1 MPATEQTWY
10 DQSKLHMVFGF
21 SALAM
26 LIATVW
32 MFAADH
38 AREWKGFQRDFRSAE
53 LRLTDWKKTEER
65 SIEQQARAA
74 ELEQKLFESKAGA
87 PDKRLVAEFQALAL
101 ADERRREKLTDEEY
115 AAEFKVVETWLNSS
129 GEARTADGM
138 FASLDRDYN
147 ELEDLAA
154 NAAARRDEVVAS
166 NSIVTKIREQLGA
179 LGQQLNSIPAD
190 APEGQKEAIE
200 DQIAAGKKEL
210 KSAEKSASS
219 VSDTANDEMAKAVKK
234 RESVVS
240 QLEGIL
246 ADARFREGQMLSRR
260 KFKSADVDKAKGD
273 YDLGIRDN
281 LSAEELAGRQ
291 AIVDELV
298 GNPDDGLSAL
308 TLKRQDST
316 AHRDAQQRIL
326 KQITQPENDVM
337 AEIEANNSAIALLD
351 NKEKERRSTFF
362 TSVPPFFLGKRWLE
376 LPILDAF
383 GSPLKIDNLWTEGL
397 ELTNGSFGKVRRFDR
412 CTTCHQG
419 IDKTEAGSAVKPAY
433 QPSQLLEFTLLA
445 PDAPPAAKVDDD
457 GDLLPLE
464 LRDVYGFGLAG
475 FGLVDDDDVTINTVV
490 AESLASSAKAT
501 FDAHG
506 EASTAIGLRVGDVI
520 QYVNGDKVLSPR
532 DAAVAL
538 VDGVEWGESVTL
550 TVRRGLP
557 QPFTSHPRLDLFV
570 GSLSPHSKA
579 RMACTVCHEGQ
590 GSATTFKWA
599 SHAPNSIEQEE
610 EWADE
615 HGWFHNHHWILPM
628 YPKRLAEAACLKCHH
643 DVASLEPSRKFP
655 DPPAPKVVEGWKLI
669 GEYGCYGC
677 HEMNGY
683 DGPDKRIGPDLRLEP
698 NYFAAAGQVKSD
710 PGFAQVD
717 AGVQAAA
724 DSLVQQP
731 FRDDLR
737 RTLREFLQADKV
749 AETPKLTA
757 YSHKMADVL
766 ANQDAPGTRRK
777 SGPSLR
783 FVASKVGRPFLYD
796 WIRKPKDFRP
806 STKMPQFFEQWNHL
820 DGHDLDVAKKFE
832 RVEILGMVEYL
843 LDRSQ
848 SFEYLPAAEGV
859 EAASAERGKLAF
871 ELRGCIACHQ
881 HEDFPHVTSHQGPN
895 LTGLGDKFA
904 EGAGGPNGQAWL
916 YSWIKRPTHYHART
930 KMPDLYLDPIEN
942 EDGTVTD
949 PVADMVAYLMSSR
962 KGWQPSAET
971 MTGLRLNSEH
981 LNELA
986 FEHLEGAFPRRRA
999 QEYLQDGI
1007 PSEIARTLKGVEV
1020 ELEGAPDDRKKLL
1033 YVGRKAISK
1042 YGCYGCHDIP
1052 GFEDSKPIGAA
1063 LAEWGRKES
1072 SKLAFEHIAEYLHHG
1087 HGGGHGESHGEHGD
1101 SHAGGHGDEHAGG
1114 HDGDHAMAHDGHGGH
1129 GGHGEEFDDSY
1140 YMGQIA
1146 VADRSGF
1153 IWQKLKEPRSY
1164 DYKKVNNKKYN
1175 DRLRM
1180 PLFPFNGE
1188 EREAVVTF
1196 VLGLVADPPADEF
1209 VYNPDPKGAAIAE
1222 GRRVLEKFNCG
1233 GCHILDGESWDLEF
1247 TPGDLGEAP
1256 ELADYPFLDPHFTPD
1271 QLANSQ
1277 KTDKRRGVIST
1288 VIRGLPAIGN
1298 DSAQFLVLDEDEDEV
1313 DPEEEYDPDTLLYPF
1328 DLWEPIALEGV
1339 PFQVGAQRINVP
1351 ASSIRK
1357 RSSSRGGDLT
1367 YWLLPRVLEEEKKV
1381 NPAAN
1386 GTEAW
1391 SWLPPPLM
1399 GEGRKVQPD
1408 WLHSFLLEPY
1418 PIRPAVFLRMPKFNM
1433 SPAEASALVDYFA
1446 AKDGAAYP
1454 FEYSDRMM
1462 ASHIGDQN
1470 EAFAAAHGADRL
1482 SSAMSIVT
1490 HKDYC
1495 VQCHYVGDYAP
1506 TNNVRALAPDL
1517 SKVQFRLRP
1526 DYIKKWI
1533 ANPKTILPYTA
1544 MPVNVLYDPA
1554 SETLG
1559 GVPQNLYPGT
1569 SVEQVDAL
1577 VDLLMNYS
1585 QYSGSQHSV
1594 KGLVGGG
1601 AAPAQPAANPAAA
1614 PAAAPAQ
1621 QPDANGAAS
1630 REAIPA
1636 DQEKQNPARPPVQA
1650 AQQPE
1655 ENTVSARE

>member
-10 DQSKLHMVFGF
+10 DQKKLHMVFGF

-65 SIEQQARAA
+65 SVEQQARAA
-74 ELEQKLFESKAGA
+74 ELEQELFNSKAGA
-87 PDKRLVAEFQALAL
+87 PDKRLVAEFKALVL
-101 ADERRREKLTDEEY
+101 ADERRREKISDEEY
-115 AAEFKVVETWLNSS
+115 AAEFKTVEGWLNST
-129 GEARTADGM
+129 GDARTADGK
-138 FASLDRDYN
+138 FASLAGDYN

-154 NAAARRDEVVAS
+154 VAS
-166 NSIVTKIREQLGA
+166 GKRAEVAASNDAVTKLKEQLA
-179 LGQQLNSIPAD
+179 AFGQQLAAIPVD
-190 APEGQKEAIE
+190 APAEQSQAIE
-200 DQIAAGKKEL
+200 SQMSGVQDEL
-210 KSAEKSASS
+210 KSAQKNLAS
-219 VSDTANDEMAKAVKK
+219 VEGDANDAKTDAIEM
-234 RESVVS
+234 RESVVA
-240 QLEGIL
+240 QLNAIL
-246 ADARFREGQMLSRR
+246 AKAKFREEQMLSRR
-260 KFKSADVDKAKGD
+260 KFKSADVDAAKGR
-273 YDLGIRDN
+273 YDLGIRD
-281 LSAEELAGRQ
+281 ELPQEQLDELQAG
-291 AIVDELV
+291 VDEIVL
-298 GNPDDGLSAL
+298 NPDDGLEAL
-308 TLKRQDST
+308 TLQRQDST
-316 AHRDAQQRIL
+316 AHRDALQKIV
-326 KQITQPENDVM
+326 KQITQSESDV
-337 AEIEANNSAIALLD
+337 AAQIDANNSAINLLE

-362 TSVPPFFLGKRWLE
+362 TSEPPFFLGKRWLE

-433 QPSQLLEFTLLA
+433 QPSQQLEFTLLT
-445 PDAPPAAKVDDD
+445 PDAPPAARVDDD
-457 GDLLPLE
+457 GNILPLE
-464 LRDVYGFGLAG
+464 LRDVYGFGLAE
-475 FGLVDDDDVTINTVV
+475 FGLIDDDDVTVNTVV
-490 AESLASSAKAT
+490 AESLAASANAT
-501 FDAHG
+501 VDAHG
-506 EASTAIGLRVGDVI
+506 QASKAIGLQVGDVI
-520 QYVNGDKVLSPR
+520 RYVNGDKVLSPA
-532 DAAVAL
+532 DAKVAMI
-538 VDGVEWGESVTL
+538 DGVEWGESVTL

-579 RMACTVCHEGQ
+579 SMACTVCHEGQ

-599 SHAPNSIEQEE
+599 SHAPNSIKQEE
-610 EWADE
+610 EWATD
-615 HGWFHNHHWILPM
+615 HDWFHNHHWILPM

-643 DVASLEPSRKFP
+643 DVASLEPSRRFP
-655 DPPAPKVVEGWKLI
+655 DPPAPKVVEGWNLI

-710 PGFAQVD
+710 PGFAQID
-717 AGVQAAA
+717 AGVQEAA
-724 DSLVQQP
+724 DTLVQQP

-737 RTLREFLQADKV
+737 QTLREFLESDKA
-749 AETPKLTA
+749 AEAPKLTA
-757 YSHKMADVL
+757 YSHKMAGVL
-766 ANQDAPGTRRK
+766 ADQDAPGTRRK

-783 FVASKVGRPFLYD
+783 FVASKVGKPFLYD

-848 SFEYLPAAEGV
+848 SFEYLAPAEGV
-859 EAASAERGKLAF
+859 EQASAERGKLAF

-881 HEDFPHVTSHQGPN
+881 HEDFPHATAHQGPN

-904 EGAGGPNGQAWL
+904 EGAGGPNGTAWL

-930 KMPDLYLDPIEN
+930 KMPDLYLDPIKG
-942 EDGTVTD
+942 EDGKVTD
-949 PVADMVAYLMSSR
+949 PVADIVAYLMTSR
-962 KGWQPSAET
+962 KGWKPSAET
-971 MTGLRLNSEH
+971 MTGLQLNTKH
-981 LNELA
+981 LDELA
-986 FEHLEGAFPRRRA
+986 YEHLEGAFPRRRA
-999 QEYLQDGI
+999 EDYLKNGI
-1007 PSEIARTLKGVEV
+1007 PAEIARTLKGVEV
-1020 ELEGAPDDRKKLL
+1020 ELEGAPDNRKKLL
-1033 YVGRKAISK
+1033 YVGRKAIAK

-1052 GFEDSKPIGAA
+1052 GFENDKPIGAA

-1072 SKLAFEHIAEYLHHG
+1072 SKLAFEHIAEYLHKG
-1087 HGGGHGESHGEHGD
+1087 HGGGHGHGD
-1101 SHAGGHGDEHAGG
+1101 SHAEGHDDEHAGG
-1114 HDGDHAMAHDGHGGH
+1114 HEGDHAMAH
-1129 GGHGEEFDDSY
+1129 GGHGEHDGHDEFDDSY

-1164 DYKKVNNKKYN
+1164 DYKKVGNKKYN

-1180 PLFPFNGE
+1180 PLFPFDGE
-1188 EREAVVTF
+1188 QREAVVTF

-1209 VYNPDPKGAAIAE
+1209 VYKPDPKGEAISA
-1222 GRRVLEKFNCG
+1222 GRRVLEKYNCG

-1247 TPGDLGEAP
+1247 APGDLGESP

-1271 QLANSQ
+1271 QLAASQ

-1298 DSAQFLVLDEDEDEV
+1298 DSARFLVLDEDEDEV

-1328 DLWEPIALEGV
+1328 DLWEPIALEGA

-1351 ASSIRK
+1351 ATSIRK
-1357 RSSSRGGDLT
+1357 RNASRGGDLT

-1399 GEGRKVQPD
+1399 GEGRKVQPE

-1433 SPAEASALVDYFA
+1433 SPEEASVLVNYFA
-1446 AKDGAAYP
+1446 AKDDAAYP

-1470 EAFAAAHGADRL
+1470 ESFVAAHGGDRL
-1482 SSAMSIVT
+1482 ESAMNIVT

-1495 VQCHYVGDYAP
+1495 IQCHYVGDFAP

-1544 MPVNVLYDPA
+1544 MPVNVLYDPD

-1559 GVPQNLYPGT
+1559 GVPQDLYPGT

-1594 KGLVGGG
+1594 KSLVGSG
-1601 AAPAQPAANPAAA
+1601 AAA
-1614 PAAAPAQ
+1614 PATPAAPQQPAGQ
-1621 QPDANGAAS
+1621 NDESASREDAPTIKEDPTQPDA
-1630 REAIPA
+1630 E
-1636 DQEKQNPARPPVQA
+1636 
-1650 AQQPE
+1650 PE
-1655 ENTVSARE
+1655 ENTVSAR